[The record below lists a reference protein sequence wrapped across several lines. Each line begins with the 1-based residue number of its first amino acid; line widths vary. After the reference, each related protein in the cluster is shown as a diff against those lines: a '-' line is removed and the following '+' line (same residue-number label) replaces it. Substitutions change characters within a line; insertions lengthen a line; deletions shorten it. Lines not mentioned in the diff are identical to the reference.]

1 MVARD
6 SKHTIAVLAICPIDS
21 GQSNLT
27 ESKGT
32 KTRFSPM
39 ISAISKQCRD
49 ARMPAVD
56 SASNKRGRVL
66 HVINGEDYS
75 GAERVQ
81 DELAMRL
88 PDFGYD
94 VGFACVLPG
103 RFDSVRQA
111 QHIPLE
117 NAGMRSKFDLRPVR
131 QIERLIRDGQYDIV
145 HTHTPR
151 SLLIGG
157 MAANRAGVPTVHH
170 VQCPAAAD
178 TTNVWRNRLNAFIE
192 RRCMKGVARVLPV
205 SESLREYLHGQ
216 GVKDEDIRVVPNAVP
231 VHGPLADR
239 PTPEAPWTIGICAMF
254 RPRKG
259 LDVLI
264 DSLAKLKAAGHNVR
278 LRAVGYFKEPQYKV
292 RIEQQIKDFQLQE
305 IVDWRGFSDSVYDE
319 LAQMDLFVLPSL
331 FGEGMP
337 LAILEAMAAGVPV
350 VSTRVEGT
358 PELVRDGIDGVIV
371 EPGDAV
377 ALAGAFERIIRGELN
392 WQELRASAHQRQGEL
407 FSDTKL
413 ADSVAAIY
421 SEILER

>member
-1 MVARD
+1 
-6 SKHTIAVLAICPIDS
+6 
-21 GQSNLT
+21 
-27 ESKGT
+27 
-32 KTRFSPM
+32 M
-39 ISAISKQCRD
+39 ISATSKQSPNETTSD
-49 ARMPAVD
+49 AS
-56 SASNKRGRVL
+56 SASDKLGRVL

-88 PDFGYD
+88 PEFGYD

-103 RFDSVRQA
+103 RFDAVRQA
-111 QHIPLE
+111 QHAPLE
-117 NAGMRSKFDLRPVR
+117 NAGMRSKFDLRPVKK
-131 QIERLIRDGQYDIV
+131 IERLIRDGRYDIV

-192 RRCMKGVARVLPV
+192 RRCMKGVAKVLPV

-216 GVKDEDIRVVPNAVP
+216 GVKDQDIRVIPNAVP
-231 VHGPLADR
+231 VHGPLKDR
-239 PTPEAPWTIGICAMF
+239 QTPAEPWTIGICAMF

-264 DSLAKLKAAGHNVR
+264 DALAKLKAAGHNVR

-292 RIEQQIKDFQLQE
+292 RIEQQIKDLQVHDM
-305 IVDWRGFSDSVYDE
+305 VDWRGFSDSVYDE

-371 EPGDAV
+371 EPGDAD
-377 ALAGAFERIIRGELN
+377 ALAAAFDRIIRGELN
-392 WQELRASAHQRQGEL
+392 WHELRASAHQRQGEL
-407 FSDTKL
+407 FSDSKL
-413 ADSVAAIY
+413 ADSVAEIY
-421 SEILER
+421 SEVLKR